1 MWQEAGRRD
10 RKRRARCPPAAR
22 SGFVVGV
29 ATAMSRSTLACA
41 RQFRHPR
48 GTAGMEPAGPGNVKQ
63 RREWVPPP
71 SAHPAR
77 SKPRAGIRQR
87 RARHRS
93 RRRLRAV
100 PCRRRPRP
108 AQSLAAQQAGTHH
121 RHIRPQCDSRGDS
134 RLRWPHRAARH
145 RPRYPAAVRP
155 AAVSPVTG
163 CPATGRRVTGRTV
176 TGPAATARTRPRP
189 AAHGGRRR
197 LGARVPRR
205 RLRGRRHRRGRYA
218 VAAPG
223 GRVARG
229 RDRAGTAPWRA
240 GARLRGLAH
249 LRYGR
254 ARRAA
259 PLAAPDRRAQR
270 RRGARAVA

>member
-1 MWQEAGRRD
+1 VTASGGRGVRPLRGPALWSVWRRPCRVQHWLVPANSAIQEEPQGWNPQA
-10 RKRRARCPPAAR
+10 
-22 SGFVVGV
+22 
-29 ATAMSRSTLACA
+29 
-41 RQFRHPR
+41 R
-48 GTAGMEPAGPGNVKQ
+48 GTLN
-63 RREWVPPP
+63 RERVGAPP

-87 RARHRS
+87 RARHRP

-108 AQSLAAQQAGTHH
+108 AQSLAAQRAGTHR
-121 RHIRPQCDSRGDS
+121 RHIRPRRDSRGDS
-134 RLRWPHRAARH
+134 RLRGSHRAARH
-145 RPRYPAAVRP
+145 RPRHPAAGHSVPGR
-155 AAVSPVTG
+155 
-163 CPATGRRVTGRTV
+163 PATGRPA
-176 TGPAATARTRPRP
+176 TGPTATARTGPRP

-205 RLRGRRHRRGRYA
+205 RLRGRRHRRGRHA

-223 GRVARG
+223 RRVARS

-249 LRYGR
+249 LRHGR

>member
-1 MWQEAGRRD
+1 MTASGGRGVRPLRGPALWSVWRRPCRVQHRLVSANSAIQEEPQGWNS
-10 RKRRARCPPAAR
+10 RARGTLSR
-22 SGFVVGV
+22 ESG
-29 ATAMSRSTLACA
+29 C
-41 RQFRHPR
+41 
-48 GTAGMEPAGPGNVKQ
+48 
-63 RREWVPPP
+63 PP

-87 RARHRS
+87 RARHRP
-93 RRRLRAV
+93 RRGLRAV
-100 PCRRRPRP
+100 PCRRRPRT
-108 AQSLAAQQAGTHH
+108 AQSLAAQQAGSHH
-121 RHIRPQCDSRGDS
+121 RHIRSRRDSRGS
-134 RLRWPHRAARH
+134 GRLRRPHRAARH
-145 RPRYPAAVRP
+145 RPRPPAARP
-155 AAVSPVTG
+155 AHRPRQPPV
-163 CPATGRRVTGRTV
+163 RT
-176 TGPAATARTRPRP
+176 ATARTGPRR

-205 RLRGRRHRRGRYA
+205 RLRGRGHRRGRHA

-223 GRVARG
+223 RRVARG

-249 LRYGR
+249 LRHGR

>member
-1 MWQEAGRRD
+1 MTASGGRGVRPLRGPALWSVWRRPCRVQHWLVPANSAIQEEPQGWNSQA
-10 RKRRARCPPAAR
+10 
-22 SGFVVGV
+22 
-29 ATAMSRSTLACA
+29 
-41 RQFRHPR
+41 R
-48 GTAGMEPAGPGNVKQ
+48 GTLN
-63 RREWVPPP
+63 RESGCPP

-87 RARHRS
+87 RARHRP
-93 RRRLRAV
+93 RRGLRAV
-100 PCRRRPRP
+100 PCRRRPRT
-108 AQSLAAQQAGTHH
+108 AQSLAAQQAGSHH
-121 RHIRPQCDSRGDS
+121 RHIRSRRDSRGS
-134 RLRWPHRAARH
+134 GRLRGPHRAARH
-145 RPRYPAAVRP
+145 RTRHPAAARP
-155 AAVSPVTG
+155 AASRP
-163 CPATGRRVTGRTV
+163 PAVRTAGRT
-176 TGPAATARTRPRP
+176 ATARTEPRR

-205 RLRGRRHRRGRYA
+205 RLRGRRHRRGRHA

-223 GRVARG
+223 RRVARG
-229 RDRAGTAPWRA
+229 RDRAGTAPRRA

-249 LRYGR
+249 LRHGR

>member
-1 MWQEAGRRD
+1 VTASGGRGVRPLRGPAWWSVWRRPCRVQHRLVSANSAIQE
-10 RKRRARCPPAAR
+10 
-22 SGFVVGV
+22 
-29 ATAMSRSTLACA
+29 
-41 RQFRHPR
+41 
-48 GTAGMEPAGPGNVKQ
+48 GTAGMELTAPGNVKQ
-63 RREWVPPP
+63 LESGCPP

-87 RARHRS
+87 RARHRP
-93 RRRLRAV
+93 RRGLRAV
-100 PCRRRPRP
+100 PCRRRPRT
-108 AQSLAAQQAGTHH
+108 AQSLAAQQAGSHH
-121 RHIRPQCDSRGDS
+121 RHIRSRSDSRGS
-134 RLRWPHRAARH
+134 GRLRRPHRAARH
-145 RPRYPAAVRP
+145 RTRPPAAARP
-155 AAVSPVTG
+155 A
-163 CPATGRRVTGRTV
+163 GRAAAGR
-176 TGPAATARTRPRP
+176 AATARTGPRR

-205 RLRGRRHRRGRYA
+205 RLRGRDHRRGRHA

-223 GRVARG
+223 CRVARG
-229 RDRAGTAPWRA
+229 RDRAGTAPRRA

-249 LRYGR
+249 LRHGR